1 MIYAIPALDGV
12 DEHVLGQIEDLRG
25 RLRYSLAEPRRWY
38 GSLRRATMARSVR
51 GSNSI
56 EGYNSSEEDAAAII
70 DGEAPFEADPETR
83 QAIAGYRDA
92 MTYVLQA
99 APARVDVSML
109 KALHFMM
116 LKHDLSVHPGRW
128 RPGAVWVSDP
138 EGNTVYDAPHRD
150 EIDRLIDEM
159 LAQIAGS
166 TAPPMVTAA
175 MAHLNLALIH
185 PFSDGNGRMARCLQ
199 TLVLASDGVLSPVF
213 SSIEEYLGHHT
224 EAYYQALTETAAGA
238 WSPGRDARPWMEF
251 CLTAH
256 VRQAFLLR
264 RRIQEIEALWDVCEQ
279 LAATHRLPAR
289 TVGPL
294 TDSARG
300 WRLTRSLYI
309 SAVESST
316 GDRIN
321 APTATRDLSAM
332 AAAGLLSPV
341 GEKRGRYYRPGRELR
356 DRWRQIRA
364 MRPRQ
369 GLVDP
374 YETARTA
381 VSGIGTR

>member
-1 MIYAIPALDGV
+1 MIYSTPALGGV

-38 GSLRRATMARSVR
+38 GSLRRATMARSAR

-56 EGYNSSEEDAAAII
+56 EGYNSSDEDAAAII

-92 MTYVLQA
+92 MTYVVQV
-99 APARVDVSML
+99 APTRVDVSML

-128 RPGAVWVSDP
+128 RPGAVRVSDP

-150 EIDRLIDEM
+150 EIDGLIDEM
-159 LAQIAGS
+159 LAQIADS
-166 TAPPMVTAA
+166 TAPPIVTAA

-213 SSIEEYLGHHT
+213 SSIEEYLGRHT
-224 EAYYQALTETAAGA
+224 EAYHQVLTETAAGA
-238 WSPGRDARPWMEF
+238 WSPWGDARTWMEF

-256 VRQAFLLR
+256 YRQASLLR
-264 RRIQEIEALWDVCEQ
+264 RRIDETEALWDRCEQ
-279 LAATHRLPAR
+279 ISAAHRLPAR

-300 WRLTRSLYI
+300 WRLTRSLYVRV
-309 SAVESST
+309 VESSA
-316 GDRIN
+316 GEKIN
-321 APTATRDLSAM
+321 AATATRDLAAM
-332 AAAGLLSPV
+332 AKAGLLVPV
-341 GEKRGRYYRPGRELR
+341 GEKRGRYYRPSRELR
-356 DRWRQIRA
+356 DGWRRIQA
-364 MRPRQ
+364 MRPRRAV
-369 GLVDP
+369 VDP
-374 YETARTA
+374 FEVARAA
-381 VSGIGTR
+381 VPDVG